1 MYITA
6 HSKNNKTV
14 YVYIIIFPV
23 SKFSILGCEYM
34 KIVLASA
41 SERRQELLKRLI
53 KDFDIIVSDFDE
65 SKVLFE
71 GSIDRYVKDIAL
83 GKALDVKSKLSEDAI
98 IISADTIVT
107 LEDKILGKPKDE
119 EDAFN
124 IIKSLQDRKHFVY
137 SGVVVINTAKNVVK
151 QESLATEVTFSKIS
165 DDEIVEYIKTG
176 EPLDKAGAYGI
187 QGIGGIFVKEIKGCY
202 YNVVGLP
209 LNMLKFM
216 LKEVQ

>member
-1 MYITA
+1 
-6 HSKNNKTV
+6 
-14 YVYIIIFPV
+14 
-23 SKFSILGCEYM
+23 M

-41 SERRQELLKRLI
+41 SERRQELLTRLI
-53 KDFDIIVSDFDE
+53 KDFDVMVSDFDE

-71 GSIDRYVKDIAL
+71 ESIDRYVKEIAL
-83 GKALDVKSKLSEDAI
+83 GKALNVKNKLDEDAI

-107 LEDKILGKPKDE
+107 IEDRILGKPKDE

-124 IIKSLQDRKHFVY
+124 IIKLLQGRKHLVY
-137 SGVVVINTAKNVVK
+137 SGIVVINTARNVIS
-151 QESLATEVTFSKIS
+151 QESLVTEVTFSEIS
-165 DDEIVEYIKTG
+165 DDEILEYIKTG

-187 QGIGGIFVKEIKGCY
+187 QGIGGIFVKEIRGCY

-209 LNMLKFM
+209 LNKLKLM

>member
-1 MYITA
+1 
-6 HSKNNKTV
+6 
-14 YVYIIIFPV
+14 
-23 SKFSILGCEYM
+23 M

-41 SERRQELLKRLI
+41 SERRQELLSRLV
-53 KDFDIIVSDFDE
+53 KDFDIVVSDFDE
-65 SKVLFE
+65 SKVPFE
-71 GSIDRYVKDIAL
+71 GSVDRYVKDVAL
-83 GKALDVKSKLSEDAI
+83 GKALNVENKVNEDSI

-107 LEDKILGKPKDE
+107 LEDRILGKPKDE

-124 IIKSLQDRKHFVY
+124 IIKSLQGRKHFVY
-137 SGVVVINTAKNVVK
+137 SGIVVINTLKNVIK

-165 DDEIVEYIKTG
+165 DDEIIEYIKTG

-209 LNMLKFM
+209 LNKLKFM
-216 LKEVQ
+216 LQEVK

>member
-1 MYITA
+1 
-6 HSKNNKTV
+6 
-14 YVYIIIFPV
+14 
-23 SKFSILGCEYM
+23 M

-41 SERRQELLKRLI
+41 SERRQELLSRLV

-65 SKVLFE
+65 SKVIFNE
-71 GSIDRYVKDIAL
+71 SVDEYVKEIAL
-83 GKALDVKSKLSEDAI
+83 GKALDVRKKIFEDAI

-124 IIKSLQDRKHFVY
+124 IIKSLQGRKHQVY
-137 SGVVVINTAKNVVK
+137 SGVVVINTANGVIR
-151 QESLATEVTFSKIS
+151 QESLATEVIFSKIS
-165 DDEIVEYIKTG
+165 DDEILEYIKTG

-187 QGIGGIFVKEIKGCY
+187 QGIGGIFVEEIRGCY

-209 LNMLKFM
+209 LNKLKSMLKD
-216 LKEVQ
+216 VY

>member
-1 MYITA
+1 
-6 HSKNNKTV
+6 
-14 YVYIIIFPV
+14 
-23 SKFSILGCEYM
+23 M

-41 SERRQELLKRLI
+41 SERRVELLNRLI
-53 KDFDIIVSDFDE
+53 KEFDIIVSDFDE

-83 GKALDVKSKLSEDAI
+83 GKALHVEKKLNEDAI
-98 IISADTIVT
+98 IIAADTIVT
-107 LEDKILGKPKDE
+107 LDNKLLGKPKDE

-124 IIKSLQDRKHFVY
+124 IIKSLQGRKHLVY
-137 SGVVVINTAKNVVK
+137 SGIVVMNTAKNVIK
-151 QESLATEVTFSKIS
+151 EESLATEVTFSEIS
-165 DDEIVEYIKTG
+165 DNEILEYIKTG

-187 QGIGGIFVKEIKGCY
+187 QGIGGIFVEEIKGCY

-209 LNMLKFM
+209 LNKLKSM